1 MMMPLDAI
9 GYQGT
14 PQNSRLI
21 FLTTKFTK
29 PTKSRMNHTDLQNPH
44 EHRIYANSS
53 PRFPWMIFVC
63 FVYFVVPFSVLRS
76 AYHTNRQN
84 KRHEPWWRSLAPPTR
99 HTDVPGGRSKTAAL
113 LRRDFPPSDG

>member
-29 PTKSRMNHTDLQNPH
+29 HTKSRMNHTDLQNPH

-63 FVYFVVPFSVLRS
+63 FVVPFSVLRS
-76 AYHTNRQN
+76 AHQPLMYAFNSSAARASTSQTVF
-84 KRHEPWWRSLAPPTR
+84 PWSWRSTCAGYFFALEPPR
-99 HTDVPGGRSKTAAL
+99 
-113 LRRDFPPSDG
+113 